1 MPYGPNHIKKF
12 LFFVTLNQK
21 FPRLESLLLKPEK
34 LLKIAT
40 ILFETFAIYL
50 LTYFF
55 LY

>member
-21 FPRLESLLLKPEK
+21 FPRLKSLLLKPEK

-40 ILFETFAIYL
+40 ILFGTFAIYL
-50 LTYFF
+50 LTYIF
-55 LY
+55 Y